1 VTAKAPHDEE
11 DAPLSTPSMSGRP
24 TEPAPEPSSAS
35 PSSLPLSST
44 EVHIPSDPPPS
55 SVRGPS
61 MSFEEIAPP
70 VADPLL
76 GVVVAERYRIRELLG
91 RGGMGIVYEVEHTR
105 IGKLLAMKLLTGEL
119 SRNSEVVRRF
129 KQEALTA
136 SKLSSP
142 NTVQVFDFGVSDG
155 LTYLVMEL
163 IAGDDLGKVLR
174 NQGPL
179 PSSRLARIVVQLC
192 SSLAEAH
199 QKGIVH
205 RDIKPENIML
215 VRGRDGSDIA
225 KVLDFGLAKLREGA
239 DLNDVTSQGAIVGT
253 PYFMSPEQIR
263 GEPVD
268 PRSDVY
274 SIGAVMYRAVT
285 GHYPFNG
292 PSPMA
297 VFTKHLTES
306 PEPPIER
313 APELDIPHG
322 MSDIIMKALARNP
335 NDRWEHVEDLQAA
348 ILDQSREMSSSS
360 VETLLDSNRV
370 RELGRAAPADDSSA
384 VAGVTGPAA
393 AIATRDEVER
403 YERKLRRK
411 RWGLLAFV
419 VLLPLGGAG
428 AGVRYYMQRPVEFGG
443 VELEP
448 NDQAKLA
455 NEVPLGRTVTGY
467 LGRRIDDHTGDRDFY
482 SFEVPAQG
490 GPTTTIELSVTA
502 IPNFSTCTF
511 LYRQGQP
518 TALAQYCVGRA
529 GRALEVPRLNLPSG
543 RYLAAV
549 MQDLDPYGLGRPPFV
564 HENVSDSYELQVDVS
579 EENLELES
587 EPNDHLSSSNPIELG
602 RARRGQLGWVNDQ
615 DVLCAKDAAG
625 SAVWRIEDGPR
636 DGGTTL
642 LVTPILDGTER
653 APIRVHGT
661 KRGKVTEVDAVSPW
675 TSPVADSLEGDFC
688 VKLEL
693 VADPWTSEA
702 AELVPRGSATEYEVR
717 LESPSGIK

>member
-1 VTAKAPHDEE
+1 VTAKVPQNDD
-11 DAPLSTPSMSGRP
+11 DAPTSTPSMAGRP
-24 TEPAPEPSSAS
+24 TQPAPEPSAESATGS
-35 PSSLPLSST
+35 QRSS
-44 EVHIPSDPPPS
+44 EVSHPGPPS

-61 MSFEEIAPP
+61 MSFDEIAPP

-174 NQGPL
+174 SEGPM
-179 PSSRLARIVVQLC
+179 PPRRLARIMIQIC

-199 QKGIVH
+199 QNGIVH

-215 VRGRDGSDIA
+215 VRARDGSDIA
-225 KVLDFGLAKLREGA
+225 KVLDFGLAKLRDGA
-239 DLNDVTSQGAIVGT
+239 DLNDVTTQGAIVGT

-263 GEPVD
+263 GEAVD
-268 PRSDVY
+268 ARSDVY

-306 PEPPIER
+306 PEPPTDR
-313 APELDIPHG
+313 APELDIPQS
-322 MSDIIMKALARNP
+322 MSDIIMKALARIP
-335 NDRWEHVEDLQAA
+335 TDRWQRVEDLQEALISHA
-348 ILDQSREMSSSS
+348 RGASNSS
-360 VETLLDSNRV
+360 VDNLLDSSRV
-370 RELGRAAPADDSSA
+370 RDLARASPVDNSQA
-384 VAGVTGPAA
+384 VAGVTGPPA

-419 VLLPLGGAG
+419 LLLPLGVAG
-428 AGVRYYMQRPVEFGG
+428 VGVRYYMARPVEFGG

-448 NDQAKLA
+448 NDEAKQAT
-455 NEVPLGRTVTGY
+455 EVPLGRSVSGY

-482 SFEVPAQG
+482 SFEVPTRSG
-490 GPTTTIELSVTA
+490 SITTIQLSVA
-502 IPNFSTCTF
+502 PIPNFSTCTF
-511 LYRQGQP
+511 IYRQGQP
-518 TALAQYCVGRA
+518 AALAQFCVGRA
-529 GRALEVPRLNLPSG
+529 GRALEVPRLELPPG

-549 MQDLDPYGLGRPPFV
+549 MQDLDPYGSGRPPFV
-564 HENVSDSYELQVDVS
+564 HENVSDSYELRIDLS
-579 EENLELES
+579 DEAPELES
-587 EPNDHLSSSNPIELG
+587 EPNDHLSSANAIEMG
-602 RARRGQLGWVNDQ
+602 GARRGQLGWVNDE
-615 DVLCAKDAAG
+615 DILCAVDAAA
-625 SAVWRIEDGPR
+625 SAVWKIEDGPR
-636 DGGTTL
+636 DAGTVL
-642 LVTPILDGTER
+642 LVTPIVDGNEL
-653 APIRVHGT
+653 APIRVHHAE
-661 KRGKVTEVDAVSPW
+661 RGKVTDVDVVSPW
-675 TSPVADSLEGDFC
+675 TSPAADSVEGDFC

-693 VADPWTSEA
+693 AADPWTSNV
-702 AELVPRGSATEYEVR
+702 AELVPRGSAAEFEVR
-717 LESPSGIK
+717 LVSP